1 MAVKIDKI
9 QLLYGLERDWER
21 INPVLL
27 MGEPGLVLD
36 DDTNIPLYMKVG
48 NGVLRF
54 TELPVL
60 GGGASIP
67 ETDFYSK
74 EQIDE
79 LLEAISESIDS
90 GITELG
96 TSIESIEGRLSQA
109 EDGLSAVESVIPGI
123 ATYEKAP

>member
-1 MAVKIDKI
+1 
-9 QLLYGLERDWER
+9 
-21 INPVLL
+21 
-27 MGEPGLVLD
+27 
-36 DDTNIPLYMKVG
+36 
-48 NGVLRF
+48 LRF

>member
-48 NGVLRF
+48 NG
-54 TELPVL
+54 
-60 GGGASIP
+60 S
-67 ETDFYSK
+67 
-74 EQIDE
+74 
-79 LLEAISESIDS
+79 
-90 GITELG
+90 
-96 TSIESIEGRLSQA
+96 
-109 EDGLSAVESVIPGI
+109 
-123 ATYEKAP
+123 